1 MKLIKNLNI
10 LWLII
15 IENRVRKIQFIILFS
30 LILISSFFE
39 LFSIGVFLP
48 FLGALTSPE
57 RILFYYNNTFIS
69 QYFLYNNSKDLILPI
84 TILFIT
90 AVLLNGIFRV
100 ILLWYQTKLSF
111 SIGAELSNKVY
122 SRTLYQP
129 YKVHILQNSSDII
142 SAITNKVAGVI
153 FNILV
158 PIPTLIASIVILFFI
173 LSSLIYI
180 DPVVA
185 ISSFS
190 CFTIIYLIIIFIT
203 KKKISEAG
211 VITNRENTNVIKT
224 LQEGLGGIRDVLID
238 GSQETFIKIY
248 KNADLQLR
256 KSQAKITFISSS
268 PRYVIEMFVLIIMSI
283 FAFKIS
289 SNGSSSPIPLL
300 GTLALGAQRVLP
312 ILQQIYV
319 SYTNIKGGEAS
330 LLDVLSLLKQPTPI
344 KKIIGEN
351 KLSFKSTIIFDN
363 ISFAYNNNILVL
375 SNICFQIKKGEKIG
389 IFGKTGGGK
398 STLLDI
404 LMGLLQPSK
413 GSIKVDDEIIDDRN
427 ISLWQNH
434 LSHVPQNI
442 FLSDSSIAENIAFGI
457 PLNQIDFDELK
468 NAATKAQLIDTINA
482 LPEGFHTKV
491 GERGVRLSGGQRQ
504 RIGIARALYKKANI
518 IIFDEATSAL
528 DNKTEKEIMQE
539 IYNLDKNLTII
550 IVAHRLSTL
559 KECNKFIEVKNH
571 NIFVHNNFEEISI
584 ID

>member
-1 MKLIKNLNI
+1 MKLIKNLQA
-10 LWLII
+10 LLFII
-15 IENRVRKIQFIILFS
+15 IEEKYRKLQIIILFT

-57 RILFYYNNTFIS
+57 KILYYYNNTFIS
-69 QYFLYNNSKDLILPI
+69 KYFIFNNSRDLILPI
-84 TILFIT
+84 SILFIT

-100 ILLWYQTKLSF
+100 VLLWYQTKLSF

-158 PIPTLIASIVILFFI
+158 PIPTLIASIVILIFI
-173 LSSLIYI
+173 LSTLIYI
-180 DPVVA
+180 NPIVA
-185 ISSFS
+185 IGSFS

-203 KKKISEAG
+203 KKKIVEAG
-211 VITNRENTNVIKT
+211 FITNRENTNVIKT

-268 PRYVIEMFVLIIMSI
+268 PRYIIEMFVLIIMSI

-330 LLDVLSLLKQPTPI
+330 LLDVLFLLNQTTTINKFTQV
-344 KKIIGEN
+344 N
-351 KLSFKSTIIFDN
+351 KLSFKKNIIFDKV
-363 ISFAYNNNILVL
+363 SFSYNNKNLVL
-375 SNICFQIKKGEKIG
+375 SNISFEIKKGEKIG

-404 LMGLLQPSK
+404 LMGLLEPSQ
-413 GSIKVDDEIIDDRN
+413 GVIKVDDVLINAEN

-434 LSHVPQNI
+434 ISHVPQNI

-457 PLNQIDFDELK
+457 PLNQINFEQLK
-468 NAATKAQLIDTINA
+468 IAATKAQLIDTINA
-482 LPEGFHTKV
+482 LPEGFLTKV

-504 RIGIARALYKKANI
+504 RIGIARALYKNSNI

-528 DNKTEKEIMQE
+528 DNKTEKEIMEE
-539 IYNLDKNLTII
+539 IYNLDKDLTIFI
-550 IVAHRLSTL
+550 IAHRLSTL
-559 KECNKFIEVKNH
+559 KECDKFIEVKNL
-571 NIFVHNNFEEISI
+571 NLYIHNNFEDI
-584 ID
+584 I